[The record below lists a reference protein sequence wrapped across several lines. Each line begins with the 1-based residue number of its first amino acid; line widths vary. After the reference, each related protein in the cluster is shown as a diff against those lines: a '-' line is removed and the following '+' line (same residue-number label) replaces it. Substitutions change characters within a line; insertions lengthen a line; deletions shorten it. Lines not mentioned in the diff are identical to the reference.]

1 VVEDVEVIA
10 ALDIAKCLHDAIS
23 GMDKAAEQGNAV
35 RQVELSDCLIIW
47 GEAKLSLT
55 VLPSSGC

>member
-1 VVEDVEVIA
+1 VVDDGEVIA

-47 GEAKLSLT
+47 GEAKLA
-55 VLPSSGC
+55 